1 MKKLSI
7 TAVLFVISFLSYSQD
22 VKFKKDKVLVDKK
35 EFLSFE
41 KGGTFGAVNYDL
53 LELNSNKR
61 IIVLVQNDG
70 GTHMDVTDDY
80 TQIKFLEL
88 GNKAEISGGDL
99 RQAIK
104 LLLKNEVLKPD
115 GTIDTSKIEL
125 FIKNY
130 DEKITERT
138 QLNRY

>member
-7 TAVLFVISFLSYSQD
+7 TAVIFVISFLSYSQD

-115 GTIDTSKIEL
+115 GTLDTSKIEL

>member
-70 GTHMDVTDDY
+70 GTHMDLTDDY

-115 GTIDTSKIEL
+115 GTLDTSKIEL